1 MGREGEGVKHHG
13 CNRDQ
18 TCKEDK
24 LAKETD
30 NNNLL
35 WVARVLE
42 MIYEYDQLEL
52 PLFTKDTPEMYKDLP
67 RDTITGSLKETGK
80 SRADLWAFAGMT
92 AVELG
97 VQFHNSI
104 CDEDNMNNY
113 CGGNPDNEDCA
124 VELPLPTF
132 KFGRKDCIPK
142 CTGFDSF
149 YDFCTQEEESHPD
162 PQGNGTSVTSFFEE
176 EFGLTAK
183 ESVALMGAHTLG
195 HPNEQISAFR
205 HYPWTF
211 GFGKRI
217 LNNDYYKMLTKK
229 ETWRRKRQQ
238 TDSKWG
244 NKCQSQVSSFYGDE
258 YGRPVRVYWVARSQ
272 WQNNDGGPWNW

>member
-1 MGREGEGVKHHG
+1 MGLHQVMMNPRKALELVPKGPISALNGRNFTGKKILNRYDHKIDEGVHLQDAALPDLPKIIRLAFHDCLPDSETGGCNGCLNFANMGREGEGVKHHG

-42 MIYEYDQLEL
+42 MIYEYDKLEL

-132 KFGRKDCIPK
+132 KF
-142 CTGFDSF
+142 
-149 YDFCTQEEESHPD
+149 
-162 PQGNGTSVTSFFEE
+162 
-176 EFGLTAK
+176 
-183 ESVALMGAHTLG
+183 
-195 HPNEQISAFR
+195 
-205 HYPWTF
+205 
-211 GFGKRI
+211 
-217 LNNDYYKMLTKK
+217 
-229 ETWRRKRQQ
+229 
-238 TDSKWG
+238 
-244 NKCQSQVSSFYGDE
+244 
-258 YGRPVRVYWVARSQ
+258 
-272 WQNNDGGPWNW
+272 